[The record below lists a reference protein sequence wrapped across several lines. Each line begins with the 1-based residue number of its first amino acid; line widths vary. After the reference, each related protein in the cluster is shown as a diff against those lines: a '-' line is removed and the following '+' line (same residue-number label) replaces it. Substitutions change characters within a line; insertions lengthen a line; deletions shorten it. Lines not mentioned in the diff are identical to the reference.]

1 MNLLQR
7 AITGA
12 LFGALVFGTIF
23 AGSIA
28 FLIFYLVLLI
38 LTLLEF
44 YKLAETKGVHVQKF
58 TGLLASVVFFL
69 FMFGYSSG
77 YSELRFLSVLFV
89 FPPVAMIAE
98 LYRKK
103 DNPFNNLVWTFFGII
118 YIAVPFSLLNMII
131 FSGGESGD
139 QYNPNILAG
148 IFILIMVNDTAAYLV
163 GVPFGRHRL
172 FESVSPKKTWE
183 GTIGGGLTVLA
194 ASFLIKSI
202 FPLPGHSSWMV
213 IAAIIAVFG
222 IYGDLLES
230 LYKRGLGVKDSGK
243 LLPGHGGVL
252 DRVDAWL
259 FVIPIVWV
267 YLCMIV

>member
-7 AITGA
+7 AITGG
-12 LFGALVFGTIF
+12 LFGVLVFGTIY

-28 FLIFYLVLLI
+28 FLIFYLALLVLA
-38 LTLLEF
+38 LLEF
-44 YKLAETKGVHVQKF
+44 YKLAETKNLHVQKF
-58 TGLLASVVFFL
+58 SGILASVIFFIL
-69 FMFGYSSG
+69 LYSYSSG
-77 YSELRFLSVLFV
+77 YSELRSISVLLV

-103 DNPFNNLVWTFFGII
+103 ENPFTNLVWTFFGII
-118 YIAVPFSLLNMII
+118 YIAVPFSLLNLIV
-131 FSGGESGD
+131 FTGGPSGNL
-139 QYNPNILAG
+139 YNPHILAG
-148 IFILIMVNDTAAYLV
+148 IFILIMINDTAAYLV

-172 FESVSPKKTWE
+172 FESVSPKKSWE

-194 ASFLIKSI
+194 ASIPVNYI
-202 FPLPGHSSWMV
+202 FPMPGQSRWLV

-222 IYGDLLES
+222 VYGDLVES
-230 LYKRGLGVKDSGK
+230 FYKRGLGVKDSGN

-259 FVIPIVWV
+259 LVIPVIWV
-267 YLCMIV
+267 YLCLI